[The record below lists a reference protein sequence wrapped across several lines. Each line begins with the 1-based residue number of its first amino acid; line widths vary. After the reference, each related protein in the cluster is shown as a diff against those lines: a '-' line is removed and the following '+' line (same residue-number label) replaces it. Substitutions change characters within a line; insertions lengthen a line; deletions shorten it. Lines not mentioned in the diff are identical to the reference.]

1 MLTIFTNPRP
11 FLTPF
16 DTIQRNAIKS
26 WTLLSPKCEII
37 LFEDEEK
44 TTSKIA
50 KEFGLK
56 CITDVSCNEFG
67 TPLLSDVFAKV
78 KKIANFEILAQVN
91 TDIILMGDFLEAVRR
106 LKEYLKEQP
115 FLMVGQRW
123 DLEVKELINFNETK
137 WEQKLGDGVTKEDK
151 LHPLSGSDYWIF
163 PRNLLF
169 NPPPFVVGRPGMDNW
184 LIYKARTLK
193 IPVVD
198 ATGSI
203 TIIHQNHNYPRKKKP
218 FFEIERKRNL
228 KLAGGFSHMCTL
240 RDADWILT
248 AGGLK
253 RPPFPRII
261 FSKLSLFW
269 TWQRTLSV
277 KRKLQ
282 FILKK

>member
-1 MLTIFTNPRP
+1 MLTIFSNPRP
-11 FLTPF
+11 FRGIF
-16 DTIQRNAIKS
+16 GIIQRNAIKS
-26 WTLLSPKCEII
+26 WTLLWPKCEII

-50 KEFGLK
+50 KEFGVQ
-56 CITDVSCNEFG
+56 CITDVKCNEFG
-67 TPLLSDVFAKV
+67 TPLLSDVFAKIQ
-78 KKIANFEILAQVN
+78 KIANFEIIAQVN
-91 TDIILMGDFLEAVRR
+91 TDVILMSDFLEAVRR

-115 FLMVGQRW
+115 FLMVGRRW
-123 DLEVKELINFNETK
+123 DLEIKELINFNETK
-137 WEQKLGDGVTKEDK
+137 WEQKLGDRVTKAGK
-151 LHPLSGSDYWIF
+151 LHPLSGSDYWVF
-163 PRNLLF
+163 PRDLSF
-169 NPPPFVVGRPGMDNW
+169 NPPPFVVGRPGIDSW

-198 ATGSI
+198 ATESI
-203 TIIHQNHNYPRKKKP
+203 TIIHQTHNYPRKKQS
-218 FFEIERKRNL
+218 FFEIEKKRNL

-248 AGGLK
+248 PQSLK